1 MKRWICIGFVAVGML
16 MMAQTAA
23 AQFLPWISEIS
34 AFGGTTIGGDDL
46 PIAGAALTLNV
57 SPQLGGEV
65 EISVMLDSG
74 DVAAFNA
81 NLNAVL
87 NLGTGSSLMVPYV
100 TGGAGIF
107 DGELK
112 VIDDDGTYI
121 AINAG
126 GGVKMFIDL
135 NMALRIDFRAFLMT
149 DSGDLEDLE
158 RIYAGLDFV
167 F

>member
-1 MKRWICIGFVAVGML
+1 MKRWVCIGFVVVGM
-16 MMAQTAA
+16 MSMAQTAA

-46 PIAGAALTLNV
+46 PVAGAALSVNL
-57 SPQLGGEV
+57 SPQLGAEGEV
-65 EISVMLDSG
+65 SVMLDHG
-74 DVAAFNA
+74 VEALNI
-81 NLNAVL
+81 NLNGVM
-87 NLGTGSSLMVPYV
+87 NLGTGSSIMVPYL

-107 DGELK
+107 DGDLK
-112 VIDDDGTYI
+112 VIDDGTYI

-126 GGVKMFIDL
+126 GGIKLFVDL
-135 NMALRIDFRAFLMT
+135 NLALRLDFRVFLLT